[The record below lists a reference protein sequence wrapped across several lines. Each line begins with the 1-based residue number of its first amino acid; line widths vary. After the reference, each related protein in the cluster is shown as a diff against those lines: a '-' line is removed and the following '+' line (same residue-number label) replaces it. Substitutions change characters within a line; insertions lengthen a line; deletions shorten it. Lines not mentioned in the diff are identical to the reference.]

1 MPAHG
6 PTGPRCT
13 RAFDEIVRLRC
24 PPRIECAAS
33 AVDVHTAL
41 RGLAF
46 PAQRVDR
53 AIRDQE
59 VIGVCDPAFEHAVVI
74 IDRYL
79 SPREVYVAI

>member
-1 MPAHG
+1 
-6 PTGPRCT
+6 
-13 RAFDEIVRLRC
+13 
-24 PPRIECAAS
+24 
-33 AVDVHTAL
+33 VHTAL